1 MRRRRTIYGAGLVN
15 LSRSAIQFKEPL
27 THGIGNRGDRRNMNQ
42 TLQELGIDRLDVPTR
57 LELIGLIWDSIVEG
71 EDPIATP
78 EWHLRELEQRR
89 EAADANPD
97 AAVPWEV
104 IKSRLMRKP

>member
-1 MRRRRTIYGAGLVN
+1 
-15 LSRSAIQFKEPL
+15 
-27 THGIGNRGDRRNMNQ
+27 MNQ

-71 EDPIATP
+71 EESIETP

-89 EAADANPD
+89 AAADANPD

-104 IKSRLMRKP
+104 VKSRLMRKP

>member
-1 MRRRRTIYGAGLVN
+1 
-15 LSRSAIQFKEPL
+15 
-27 THGIGNRGDRRNMNQ
+27 MNQ

-71 EDPIATP
+71 EESIATP

-97 AAVPWEV
+97 AAIPWEV
-104 IKSRLMRKP
+104 VKSRLMRKP

>member
-1 MRRRRTIYGAGLVN
+1 
-15 LSRSAIQFKEPL
+15 
-27 THGIGNRGDRRNMNQ
+27 MNQ
-42 TLQELGIDRLDVPTR
+42 TLQSLGIDRLDVPTR

-71 EDPIATP
+71 EESVATP

-97 AAVPWEV
+97 AAIPWELV
-104 IKSRLMRKP
+104 KSRLMRKL

>member
-1 MRRRRTIYGAGLVN
+1 
-15 LSRSAIQFKEPL
+15 
-27 THGIGNRGDRRNMNQ
+27 MNQ

-57 LELIGLIWDSIVEG
+57 LELIGLNWDSLVEG
-71 EDPIATP
+71 EESIATP

-97 AAVPWEV
+97 AAIPWELV
-104 IKSRLMRKP
+104 KSRLMREQ